1 MKIVRYEYGG
11 RAQYG
16 ELKGEEITPLEGEF
30 ANFKSVSGAKPLSL
44 NAVKL
49 LAPST
54 PSKIVAVG
62 PNYRAHLRA
71 GVIAPPPRPFYWLK
85 PSTAVINP
93 NEQIVIPKDVPMICH
108 ESELAIV
115 IGKRASKVSVANA
128 KNFIFGYTCLNDVT
142 AGVLTNPP
150 VFQSSQYFVDGKICD
165 TFAPMGPH
173 IETDLDTSDLQL
185 RCRINGEVRQDH
197 RTSDMIWPCTELFS
211 LISHVITL
219 LPGDVIST
227 GSPPGVG
234 PISAGDRIEVE
245 VQGIGILRN
254 SAVSAE

>member
-1 MKIVRYEYGG
+1 MKIVRYEQGG

-16 ELKGEEITPLEGEF
+16 ELKGSEIMPLAGEF
-30 ANFKSVSGAKPLSL
+30 ANFKPAVGVKPVALS
-44 NAVKL
+44 AVKL
-49 LAPST
+49 LAPTT

-62 PNYRAHLRA
+62 PNYHAHLKA

-85 PSTAVINP
+85 PSSAVICTD
-93 NEQIVIPKDVPMICH
+93 ETIVIPKDLPMACH

-115 IGKRASKVSVANA
+115 VGKKASKVSAADA
-128 KNFIFGYTCLNDVT
+128 KDYIFGYTCINDVT
-142 AGVLTNPP
+142 AGVLNNPP
-150 VFQSSQYFVDGKICD
+150 VFQASQYFVDGKIFD

-185 RCRINGEVRQDH
+185 QCRINGEVRQNH
-197 RTSDMIWPCTELFS
+197 RTSDMIWPCPQLLS
-211 LISHVITL
+211 LISHTLTL

-234 PISAGDRIEVE
+234 PIAHGDKIEVE
-245 VQGIGILRN
+245 VQGIGILRS
-254 SAVSAE
+254 SAVIA